1 MDACARNSWETF
13 ASSGAARLPS
23 LTHRMAAD
31 EATKDAVAQTLWRYV
46 TDPRVDIAETQKR
59 LATVIR
65 APNP

>member
-1 MDACARNSWETF
+1 
-13 ASSGAARLPS
+13 
-23 LTHRMAAD
+23 
-31 EATKDAVAQTLWRYV
+31 VAQTLWRYV